1 MKALAVNERELPE
14 LNDDFARSIGD
25 FPKGV
30 EDLKNKIKE
39 NIFIEKENR
48 EKERLRIKVMEEIS
62 KDSLIEVPDVL
73 IDREINNMLN
83 EFKERFLQKGN
94 SFEDYLKSINK
105 TEEEIKK
112 EWESWAEKRIIISL
126 ILQEIAKK
134 RRN

>member
-1 MKALAVNERELPE
+1 VKALAVNERELPE

-83 EFKERFLQKGN
+83 EFKERFL
-94 SFEDYLKSINK
+94 
-105 TEEEIKK
+105 
-112 EWESWAEKRIIISL
+112 
-126 ILQEIAKK
+126 
-134 RRN
+134 